1 MLFLEEEEVGVDL
14 EVVVEEEVE
23 VEAVV
28 VSVLE
33 VEDLII

>member
-1 MLFLEEEEVGVDL
+1 MDSSVL
-14 EVVVEEEVE
+14 VV

-33 VEDLII
+33 VVVSSTISSSDEFDSVVL